1 MNVFKFITPTGQ
13 PIEITGP
20 AGSTYDQAKSI
31 FDQQYSTGSL
41 VGLKAGD
48 VLNSL
53 VQAKGGLTTALSQ
66 VTSSITAS
74 TISQIGSA
82 ITKIPNLPVLDPVD
96 LATFVKT
103 PVLAGSVV
111 GPLSTTQVQG
121 LMSSTAAA
129 VNQLATEVTNEKGLG
144 TYGLTADQLQQSG
157 LIKPGTA
164 ELISQN
170 PANLV
175 SILSSPTVWTGKGG
189 AESLNAVL
197 SDPMLQSI
205 AQQSTLASSFNQLSE
220 LGVVSSTVNNLF
232 SSNTDLGAVVNN
244 AANYGVAA
252 TTEWLKNTVGGSE
265 IGQLSTSAVQSVFG
279 MNFGSINS
287 GSSGGGNPL
296 QTGIQSPKGF
306 SNTVNRSVIN
316 AGFASIIGNN
326 KIPSNIFANPALGID
341 IRAQASQLSAINQS
355 SSILLTQLASSTAG
369 LAALSQVPGA
379 SAITSLLQSG
389 QGLTSEIQGA
399 ARLLESAKNLP
410 GVASLLKDIPGSGE
424 ILSSFNEFGPELF
437 TQGLDALGL
446 DAASLGALGLDVS
459 ALTDFGA
466 ADLLAGSEKAIEA
479 AQEYAAEAFEA
490 VASFW

>member
-13 PIEITGP
+13 PIEVTGP
-20 AGSTYDQAKSI
+20 AGSTYDQAQAI
-31 FDQQYSTGSL
+31 FNQQLNTGSL
-41 VGLKAGD
+41 VGLKSGD
-48 VLNSL
+48 ILNSL
-53 VQAKGGLTTALSQ
+53 VQAKGGLATALAQ
-66 VTSSITAS
+66 VTSSITPS

-82 ITKIPNLPVLDPVD
+82 ITKIPNLPVLNPVD
-96 LATFVKT
+96 ISTFVKT

-129 VNQLATEVTNEKGLG
+129 VNQLATVVTNEKGLG
-144 TYGLTADQLQQSG
+144 TYGLTADQLQLSG

-205 AQQSTLASSFNQLSE
+205 AQQSTLASSFDQLSE

-252 TTEWLKNTVGGSE
+252 TTEWLSNTVGGSE
-265 IGQLSTSAVQSVFG
+265 IGQLATSAVQSVFG
-279 MNFGSINS
+279 MNFGDVNKSIS
-287 GSSGGGNPL
+287 GSLNPL

-316 AGFASIIGNN
+316 ASFTSIIGNN

-369 LAALSQVPGA
+369 LAALAQVPGA

-399 ARLLESAKNLP
+399 ARLLDSAKNLP
-410 GVASLLKDIPGSGE
+410 GVASLLKDIPGSAE
-424 ILSSFNEFGPELF
+424 ILSSFNEFGTELL
-437 TQGLDALGL
+437 TQGLDSLGL

-466 ADLLAGSEKAIEA
+466 ADLLAGSEAAIEA
-479 AQEYAAEAFEA
+479 AQEYAAEALDA
-490 VASFW
+490 IASFW

>member
-13 PIEITGP
+13 SVEVTGP
-20 AGSTYDQAKSI
+20 AGSTYDQAQAI
-31 FDQQYSTGSL
+31 FDQQYNTGSL
-41 VGLKAGD
+41 AGLRSGD
-48 VLNSL
+48 ILNSL
-53 VQAKGGLTTALSQ
+53 VQAKGGLATALAQ
-66 VTSSITAS
+66 VTSSITPS

-82 ITKIPNLPVLDPVD
+82 ITKIPNLPVLNPVD
-96 LATFVKT
+96 ISTFVKT
-103 PVLAGSVV
+103 SVLAGSAV

-129 VNQLATEVTNEKGLG
+129 VKQLATEVTNEKGLG

-164 ELISQN
+164 ELINQN

-197 SDPMLQSI
+197 SNPTLQSI

-244 AANYGVAA
+244 AANYGIGA
-252 TTEWLKNTVGGSE
+252 TTAWLKNTVGGSD
-265 IGQLSTSAVQSVFG
+265 IGQLATSAVQSVFG
-279 MNFGSINS
+279 MNFGSVNS

-326 KIPSNIFANPALGID
+326 KIPSANIFANPVLGVD
-341 IRAQASQLSAINQS
+341 ARAQSSQVAAVNQS
-355 SSILLTQLASSTAG
+355 SSILLTQLAQSSAG
-369 LAALSQVPGA
+369 LAVLSQIPGA
-379 SAITSLLQSG
+379 NNILSLVKSG
-389 QGLTSEIQGA
+389 QGLVSQIPGA
-399 ARLLESAKNLP
+399 SQLLSKVSNLP
-410 GVASLLKDIPGSGE
+410 GATDLLKNIPGASSVLSNIDFSSAALDLPLNLTELDISAFELPADLLSGADSVLADAAPVVE
-424 ILSSFNEFGPELF
+424 ELF
-437 TQGLDALGL
+437 T
-446 DAASLGALGLDVS
+446 DV
-459 ALTDFGA
+459 
-466 ADLLAGSEKAIEA
+466 AG
-479 AQEYAAEAFEA
+479 
-490 VASFW
+490 FW

>member
-13 PIEITGP
+13 SVEVTGP

-53 VQAKGGLTTALSQ
+53 VQAKGGLTTALAQ
-66 VTSSITAS
+66 VTSSITPS

-82 ITKIPNLPVLDPVD
+82 ISKIPNLPVLNPVD
-96 LATFVKT
+96 ISTFVKT
-103 PVLAGSVV
+103 SVLAGSVV
-111 GPLSTTQVQG
+111 GSLSTTQVQG

-129 VNQLATEVTNEKGLG
+129 VNQLATVVTNEKGLG
-144 TYGLTADQLQQSG
+144 TYGLTADQLQLSG

-164 ELISQN
+164 ELINQN

-197 SDPMLQSI
+197 SDSTLQSI

-220 LGVVSSTVNNLF
+220 LGVVSSTVNNLLG
-232 SSNTDLGAVVNN
+232 SNTDLGAVVNN

-252 TTEWLKNTVGGSE
+252 TTEWLKNTVGGSD
-265 IGQLSTSAVQSVFG
+265 IGQLTTSAIQSVFG
-279 MNFGSINS
+279 MNFGSVNS

-437 TQGLDALGL
+437 TQGLGALGL
-446 DAASLGALGLDVS
+446 DAANLGALGLDVS